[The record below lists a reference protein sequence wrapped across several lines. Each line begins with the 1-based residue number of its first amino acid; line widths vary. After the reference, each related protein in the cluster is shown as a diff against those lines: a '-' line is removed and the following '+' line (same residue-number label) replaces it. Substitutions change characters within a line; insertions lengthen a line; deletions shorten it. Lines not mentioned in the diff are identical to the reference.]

1 MICIFP
7 QIVTFVSVI
16 FCLLVS
22 DVLKIA
28 FSAMDL
34 LYNRIILYN
43 RTINSLVLFI
53 FTGVTFRVFDMIYSF
68 FVKRTVI
75 RHCLKALDIVR
86 FSW

>member
-7 QIVTFVSVI
+7 QIVTFVSFVSVI

-53 FTGVTFRVFDMIYSF
+53 FTGVTFRVFGMIYFPFS
-68 FVKRTVI
+68 
-75 RHCLKALDIVR
+75 LNALL
-86 FSW
+86 